1 MSSYDICFCGNKGCP
16 HMPAFEMLEAPQESK
31 GRQMTNRCKD
41 CARLELG
48 LKWWFCTKDGHHIKE
63 FDGKTYIPDP
73 NWKGCEENFV
83 RRDKVQYLPELYD
96 ALKEAT
102 ENYCGIC
109 HNLSGHDE
117 PKIEDLIKNGCP
129 KKRNLCKAIKWL
141 DLLRKVRDGV

>member
-1 MSSYDICFCGNKGCP
+1 
-16 HMPAFEMLEAPQESK
+16 
-31 GRQMTNRCKD
+31 MTNRCKD

-96 ALKEAT
+96 ALFDSVLR
-102 ENYCGIC
+102 IC
-109 HNLSGHDE
+109 STCLGSNLSDIPLDDIGRYCRT
-117 PKIEDLIKNGCP
+117 NCP
-129 KKRNLCKAIKWL
+129 VHKYTA
-141 DLLRKVRDGV
+141 LLKKVRDGK